1 MLNTQKPE
9 DIVYLSYLL
18 GRVMENRQHFR
29 VSDFLPVEV
38 YDGEKRVFPRSRL
51 RPTSIVQ
58 GKHEDIL
65 NAVLRSL
72 RKAKATKKLST
83 DGLKAILSLELADVY
98 MRTEEEPNLAT
109 TDPRRC
115 HVSVSEGGIRVDML
129 EHDYDPEHTTFLTLV
144 LHLPG
149 DNKPLCLNAH
159 VRGSNRIVSDGLVL
173 LRFEFS
179 GMSEHARQR
188 LFRYILKL
196 QSQKVRT
203 TTTPNNEPQAVKK
216 QAL

>member
-1 MLNTQKPE
+1 
-9 DIVYLSYLL
+9 
-18 GRVMENRQHFR
+18 MEKRQHFR
-29 VSDFLPVEV
+29 VSDFLSVEV
-38 YDGEKRVFPRSRL
+38 YDGQKRVFPRNRL

-58 GKHEDIL
+58 GRHEDIL

-72 RKAKATKKLST
+72 RKAKDAKTLST
-83 DGLKAILSLELADVY
+83 DGLKAILSVELADVY

-115 HVSVSEGGIRVDML
+115 HVSISEGGIRIDML
-129 EHDYDPEHTTFLTLV
+129 EHDYDPEHTTFLTLA

-149 DNKPLCLNAH
+149 EKKPLCVNAY

-203 TTTPNNEPQAVKK
+203 TTTPDSAPQAAGRR
-216 QAL
+216 AL

>member
-1 MLNTQKPE
+1 
-9 DIVYLSYLL
+9 
-18 GRVMENRQHFR
+18 MEKRQHFR
-29 VSDFLPVEV
+29 VSDFLSVEV
-38 YDGEKRVFPRSRL
+38 FDKERRIFPRNRL
-51 RPTSIVQ
+51 RPSSIVQ

-72 RKAKATKKLST
+72 RKAKEAGKLST
-83 DGLKAILSLELADVY
+83 DGLKAILSLELADAY
-98 MRTEEEPNLAT
+98 MCTEENPNLTT

-115 HVSVSEGGIRVDML
+115 HVSISEGGIRIDMP
-129 EHDYDPEHTTFLTLV
+129 EHDYDPAHTTFLTLA

-149 DNKPLCLNAH
+149 ENKPLCVNAY
-159 VRGSNRIVSDGLVL
+159 VRGSNRIATDGLVL

-203 TTTPNNEPQAVKK
+203 TTTPDSAPQAAGRR
-216 QAL
+216 AL